1 MTRARAKDLHDK
13 VNSLLS
19 SFDFDSTLDGMLLH
33 TDTLCILRYEP
44 PKPRE
49 DGASSSS
56 MQEREEEEVPSGT
69 TASIKR
75 YYRLEPEPALPP
87 RYRST
92 SAGNT
97 ESYTVQDRNLAGT
110 TA

>member
-1 MTRARAKDLHDK
+1 MTRARVKALHDK

-19 SFDFDSTLDGMLLH
+19 SFDFDSTLDGILLH
-33 TDTLCILRYEP
+33 ADTLCILRYEP

-56 MQEREEEEVPSGT
+56 KQEWEEEEVPSGT
-69 TASIKR
+69 TASINR
-75 YYRLEPEPALPP
+75 YYRLATDPALPP
-87 RYRST
+87 RYRSST
-92 SAGNT
+92 AAYT
-97 ESYTVQDRNLAGT
+97 ASYTVQDRNLADT